1 MECLIL
7 DLKLFG
13 NNVDLICLLNF
24 MPIAMED
31 YFLILLSKD
40 PISSL

>member
-1 MECLIL
+1 MSDSGFEIVRE
-7 DLKLFG
+7 F
-13 NNVDLICLLNF
+13 NVDLIGLLNF